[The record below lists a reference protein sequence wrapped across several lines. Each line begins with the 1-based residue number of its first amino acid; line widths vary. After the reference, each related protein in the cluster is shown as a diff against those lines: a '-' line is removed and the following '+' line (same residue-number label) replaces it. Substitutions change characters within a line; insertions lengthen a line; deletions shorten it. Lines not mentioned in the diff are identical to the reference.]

1 MSNSLNLRDHKT
13 EAAPNED
20 QNIAR
25 AYAWFKSMRNWKP
38 NAPLAKVL
46 MTFSTDELVA
56 LVEKSRGTGMVKL
69 SLSLWESKHKET
81 SDGWSA
87 EPPME
92 DNYQKV
98 APQQEVSK
106 ETPSGVSIT
115 VKS

>member
-1 MSNSLNLRDHKT
+1 MSTSLNLRDHKT

-69 SLSLWESKHKET
+69 TLSLWEAKHKET

-98 APQQEVSK
+98 TPQQEVSK

-115 VKS
+115 V